1 MTSTFSTIPASSDE
15 STPAGEPAVLT
26 QAILSTLLDVV
37 SSMKCEASGRLVK
50 QGVSMTHMHV
60 LWTLQH
66 HGDLSMK
73 HMADLLDVS
82 VSSATGIIDRMEER
96 GLVVRARVPGD
107 RRVVLVQLADAGQQA
122 LEEIQAVRH
131 GRMTSILAHLAPEQ
145 LECLAQALV
154 DIRSALAAEDPIS
167 HSWHAHTHTHA

>member
-1 MTSTFSTIPASSDE
+1 MATTSLEIAPPAGDDSP
-15 STPAGEPAVLT
+15 TGEPAALT

-60 LWTLQH
+60 MWTLQH
-66 HGDLSMK
+66 HGDLSMR
-73 HMADLLDVS
+73 HLAELLDVS

-96 GLVVRARVPGD
+96 GLVVRARVPDD
-107 RRVVLVQLADAGQQA
+107 RRVVLVQLADAGRQA

-154 DIRSALAAEDPIS
+154 DIRAALAAEDP
-167 HSWHAHTHTHA
+167 HATHAHAHTHA

>member
-1 MTSTFSTIPASSDE
+1 MASTFPAIPPSAVPGTSTGGPA
-15 STPAGEPAVLT
+15 ALT

-50 QGVSMTHMHV
+50 QGVSMTHLHV

-66 HGDLSMK
+66 HGDLSMR
-73 HMADLLDVS
+73 HLAELLDVS

-107 RRVVLVQLADAGQQA
+107 RRVVLVQLADAGLQA

-131 GRMTSILAHLAPEQ
+131 GRMTSILAHLAPAQ

-154 DIRSALAAEDPIS
+154 DIRSALAAEESSAHPL
-167 HSWHAHTHTHA
+167 HAHSHA